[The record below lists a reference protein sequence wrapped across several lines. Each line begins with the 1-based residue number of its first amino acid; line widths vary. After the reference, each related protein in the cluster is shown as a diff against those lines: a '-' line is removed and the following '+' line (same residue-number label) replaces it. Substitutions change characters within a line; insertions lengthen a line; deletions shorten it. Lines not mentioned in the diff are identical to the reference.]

1 MTNLLGIVI
10 TILAGIY
17 FYITCCS
24 SCGTVTV
31 EDKPNQV
38 MAPKSEPEPTSY
50 PFSLKD
56 GDFAYETSDNFNFNL
71 SSSNYLTPL
80 SSKIEAGVNTE
91 LKNYLSSNN
100 DKVINV
106 TGYYK
111 SDEINETAYPNLGLA
126 RANSVKNY
134 LVSQEI
140 PSSKINISGE
150 LKDDFIP
157 KDKVLMGPIELSL
170 NEVSANAEA
179 EIKALYDKIEED
191 PLVLYFNTAEASISL
206 SSEQRQ
212 KVADIARYLDK
223 VPDAQSEI
231 IGYTDS
237 EGKVSTNLR
246 LGQERADFAKAYLV
260 KNGIPEGRISTT
272 SKGKQNPIASNDTE
286 EGRAKNRR
294 TVISIK

>member
-31 EDKPNQV
+31 EDNPKQV
-38 MAPKSEPEPTSY
+38 MAPQSEPEPTFY

-56 GDFAYETSDNFNFNL
+56 GDFTYETLDNFNFNL

-179 EIKALYDKIEED
+179 EIKALYNKIKEN
-191 PLVLYFNTAEASISL
+191 PLVLYFDTAQASISL
-206 SSEQRQ
+206 STEQRQ

-260 KNGIPEGRISTT
+260 NNGIPEGRISTA

-286 EGRAKNRR
+286 EGRAQNRR

>member
-31 EDKPNQV
+31 EDKPKQV
-38 MAPKSEPEPTSY
+38 MAPQSEPEPTSY
-50 PFSLKD
+50 PFAIKD